1 MEFLTTEEVAK
12 ILRKS
17 TETIRRMC
25 RKKIIP
31 SQRVGR
37 DWLIPKADFEK
48 WLRGEKE

>member
-25 RKKIIP
+25 RNKKIP
-31 SQRVGR
+31 AQRVGR
-37 DWLIPKADFEK
+37 DWLIYKGEFEK
-48 WLRGEKE
+48 QFMNKG